1 MTTAQ
6 TKKAPSAATPEAFK
20 HPSSEELH
28 SMNKSATGSADC
40 RAVGSG
46 RVVPFSFESTEVRT
60 LLIGDQPWFFAMDV
74 CASLALRDTNKALLN
89 LDEDEKCEHEQYS
102 GSGRKPILI
111 NESGLY
117 SLVLRSRKP
126 EAKRFKKWVT
136 NEVLPAI
143 RKTGAYG
150 TPGHQP
156 EPMAAIFAAMA
167 GHQVSTSRFM
177 LTIEDGQLK
186 SVTDVTHKALVDQEA
201 VHRIKRDLNGLV
213 QRLRV
218 LQGEENPEILRDPL
232 FGDGGSVV
240 WGREVSDG

>member
-1 MTTAQ
+1 MTAAQ
-6 TKKAPSAATPEAFK
+6 TKKAPSAATPEASN

-28 SMNKSATGSADC
+28 SMNNSATGAADC

-46 RVVPFSFESTEVRT
+46 RVVPFQFDAHEVRT
-60 LLIGDQPWFFAMDV
+60 LLIDGQPWFVANDV
-74 CASLALRDTNKALLN
+74 CGALSIVNPRKALSR
-89 LDEDEKCEHEQYS
+89 LDDDEKGVTTSDTLGGAQ
-102 GSGRKPILI
+102 KMAII

-117 SLVLRSRKP
+117 SLILTSRKP

-143 RKTGAYG
+143 RKTGSYG

-167 GHQVSTSRFM
+167 GHKVSTSRFI

-232 FGDGGSVV
+232 FGDGNSVV
-240 WGREVSDG
+240 WGRGVQ